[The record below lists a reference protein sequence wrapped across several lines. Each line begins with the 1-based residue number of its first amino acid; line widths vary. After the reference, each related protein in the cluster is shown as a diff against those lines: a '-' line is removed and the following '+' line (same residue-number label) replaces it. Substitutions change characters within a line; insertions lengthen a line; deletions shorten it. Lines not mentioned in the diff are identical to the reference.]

1 MGVLSEQRLWVV
13 SGKGGV
19 GKSTISAAL
28 ALASARAGLR
38 TLVCEINTKE
48 RITGF
53 LERSEAGPQVTE
65 IDPNLWAVNVQPQEA
80 MREYALMVLKFQTI
94 YKAVFENR
102 VVRYFLRFVPSLQE
116 LVILGKILF
125 HVQERLP
132 DGRPKWDRVVMDAP
146 ATGHAISFLS
156 VPQVLLD
163 TVPPG
168 PLAREA
174 ERMRDLLVD
183 PSTTAAVL
191 VSLPEE
197 MPINETIELHQALR
211 GQVRMNP
218 AAAVLNMFV
227 ADRFQPGDAEVV
239 PASLRPVIDYHQT
252 REELSAS
259 ARQRLERLLK
269 LPVMPVPR
277 MYEPRV
283 SRRMIERVADRLS
296 PLWEAAR

>member
-28 ALASARAGLR
+28 ALASATAGLR
-38 TLVCEINTKE
+38 TLVCEINVQE
-48 RITGF
+48 RISGF
-53 LERSEAGPQVTE
+53 LERPEVGPELTQ

-80 MREYALMVLKFQTI
+80 MREYALMILKYQTI

-116 LVILGKILF
+116 LVILGKILY
-125 HVQERLP
+125 HLREQGP
-132 DGRPKWDRVVMDAP
+132 DGRPRWDRIVMDAP

-156 VPQVLLD
+156 VPQALLD

-168 PLAREA
+168 PMAREVQI
-174 ERMRDLLVD
+174 MRDLLVD
-183 PSTTAAVL
+183 RSVTAAVL

-197 MPINETIELHQALR
+197 MPINETIELHRALS
-211 GQVRMNP
+211 GHVRINS

-227 ADRFQPGDAEVV
+227 GDRFQPGDAEVV
-239 PASLRPVIDYHQT
+239 PPSLRPIVNYHRT
-252 REELSAS
+252 RHELSAS
-259 ARQRLERLLK
+259 ARERLSRELQ
-269 LPVMPVPR
+269 LPVVPVPR

-283 SRRMIERVADRLS
+283 TRGVIERVASHLA
-296 PLWEAAR
+296 PLWEARQ